1 MDPAVVLGVGRFLMS
16 EVSLYNSEPSQCI
29 SSLALKSRLRFRI
42 KGEGCRM
49 QITGCRLQ
57 NPFWFRNKGVSLRV
71 YMQCLGFRLQG
82 LGPGF
87 RVEG

>member
-1 MDPAVVLGVGRFLMS
+1 MVNLGGGHFLMS
-16 EVSLYNSEPSQCI
+16 EAPLYNSEPSQYI
-29 SSLALKSRLRFRI
+29 PSLPLKLRLRFRI

-71 YMQCLGFRLQG
+71 YMQCLGFRVQD

-87 RVEG
+87 RVED